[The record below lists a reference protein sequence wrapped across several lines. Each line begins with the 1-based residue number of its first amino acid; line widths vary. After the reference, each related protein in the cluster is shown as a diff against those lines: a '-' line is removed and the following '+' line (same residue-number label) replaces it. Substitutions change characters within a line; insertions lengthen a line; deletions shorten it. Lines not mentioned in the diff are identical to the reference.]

1 MEGHAKM
8 CPVAQFKGKAG
19 VMKQEMAPL
28 LEPSPFVQVSSGA
41 SKQAPMDRT
50 KKVKQAVQGGK
61 R

>member
-8 CPVAQFKGKAG
+8 CPVRQFQGKSG

-28 LEPSPFVQVSSGA
+28 MEPSPFVSASGGSNQRPTNRPKA
-41 SKQAPMDRT
+41 
-50 KKVKQAVQGGK
+50 VKQAVQGGK